1 MAGSYKPEGYSSV
14 APYLITENAE
24 RVLEFLRE
32 GLGATPLRRFE
43 DDDGGIVHAEV
54 RIDDSVVMLGQAGE
68 NWPAQRSHV
77 HVYVSDVDAAYE
89 RAVEHGGEAIQAP
102 AQREGDPDRRGG
114 VRDPGGNTW
123 WLGTQM
129 SK

>member
-32 GLGATPLRRFE
+32 ALGATPLRRFE

-89 RAVEHGGEAIQAP
+89 RAVERGGEAIQAP